1 MEANALNNV
10 AISSRMDTPA
20 GEGILIAWERGWAT
34 IELDDGEEKKFR
46 AKDVE
51 LLEDAGEGEEHE
63 EVEAEEVE
71 AEEGDEGN
79 NGDTKEEGEE
89 EGAEEEEDGEEGEE
103 SAFKGE
109 RLRQRKEQYVGKRHC
124 GDEVALALA
133 GATLQSILALTV
145 DLGLYSPKWAVLNP
159 GQQRMNAGN
168 RLRGWLKKNEGQE
181 AVFKKLVKKPAE
193 FQVLRNGRPAKR
205 CESREAA
212 ERWMAT
218 AQKVASNP
226 ADWAIREVA

>member
-1 MEANALNNV
+1 MEATELNNI

-51 LLEDAGEGEEHE
+51 LVEDASDGEESD
-63 EVEAEEVE
+63 AEESD
-71 AEEGDEGN
+71 AEESD
-79 NGDTKEEGEE
+79 
-89 EGAEEEEDGEEGEE
+89 AEESEGEE
-103 SAFKGE
+103 SEGEPAFKGE

-124 GDEVALALA
+124 GDEVAVALA

-145 DLGLYSPKWAVLNP
+145 DLGLYNPKWATLNP

-168 RLRGWLKKNEGQE
+168 RIRGWLKKNEGQE
-181 AVFKKLVKKPAE
+181 SVFSKLVRKPAE
-193 FQVLRNGRPAKR
+193 FQVMRNNRPVKR
-205 CESREAA
+205 CESLEAA
-212 ERWMAT
+212 QRWMEI
-218 AQKVASNP
+218 AQKTASME
-226 ADWAIREVA
+226 ADWAIREAA

>member
-1 MEANALNNV
+1 MEATELNNI

-51 LLEDAGEGEEHE
+51 LIEDASEGEDDDESAGEENDADESDADEGAGEENDAGEE
-63 EVEAEEVE
+63 
-71 AEEGDEGN
+71 N
-79 NGDTKEEGEE
+79 
-89 EGAEEEEDGEEGEE
+89 E

-124 GDEVALALA
+124 GDEVAVALA

-145 DLGLYSPKWAVLNP
+145 DLELYNPKWAALNP

-168 RLRGWLKKNEGQE
+168 RIRGWLKKNEGQE
-181 AVFKKLVKKPAE
+181 SVFSKLVRKPTK
-193 FQVLRNGRPAKR
+193 FQVMRNNRPVKR
-205 CESREAA
+205 CESLEAA
-212 ERWMAT
+212 QRWMEI
-218 AQKVASNP
+218 AQKTASME
-226 ADWAIREVA
+226 ADWAIREAP

>member
-1 MEANALNNV
+1 MEAIALNNV

-51 LLEDAGEGEEHE
+51 LLEDAEEASE
-63 EVEAEEVE
+63 P
-71 AEEGDEGN
+71 EEGDEGN
-79 NGDTKEEGEE
+79 NGAEGGEEEEDANEEGEE
-89 EGAEEEEDGEEGEE
+89 EE

-124 GDEVALALA
+124 GDEVAQALA

-145 DLGLYSPKWAVLNP
+145 DLGLYNPKWAVLNP

-193 FQVLRNGRPAKR
+193 FQVLRNGRPARR

>member
-1 MEANALNNV
+1 MEATELNNI

-51 LLEDAGEGEEHE
+51 LVEDASDAEESDAGEENESGEESD
-63 EVEAEEVE
+63 A
-71 AEEGDEGN
+71 
-79 NGDTKEEGEE
+79 GEE
-89 EGAEEEEDGEEGEE
+89 NE

-124 GDEVALALA
+124 GDEVAQALA

-145 DLGLYSPKWAVLNP
+145 DLGLYNPKWATLNP

-168 RLRGWLKKNEGQE
+168 RIRGWLKKNEGQE
-181 AVFKKLVKKPAE
+181 SVFSKLVRKPTE
-193 FQVLRNGRPAKR
+193 FQVMRNNRPVKR
-205 CESREAA
+205 CESLEAA
-212 ERWMAT
+212 QRWMEI
-218 AQKVASNP
+218 AQKTASME
-226 ADWAIREVA
+226 ADWAIREAP

>member
-1 MEANALNNV
+1 MEATALNNV
-10 AISSRMDTPA
+10 AISSRMDTPV

-51 LLEDAGEGEEHE
+51 LIEDAEEGEEHE
-63 EVEAEEVE
+63 DAEGASEP
-71 AEEGDEGN
+71 EEGDEGN
-79 NGDTKEEGEE
+79 NGAEEGEE
-89 EGAEEEEDGEEGEE
+89 EEDADKEGEE
-103 SAFKGE
+103 EGSAFKGE

-124 GDEVALALA
+124 GDEVAQALA

-145 DLGLYSPKWAVLNP
+145 DLGLYNPKWAVLNP

-193 FQVLRNGRPAKR
+193 FQVLRNGRPARR

>member
-1 MEANALNNV
+1 MEATELNNI

-51 LLEDAGEGEEHE
+51 LVEDASDAEESEGEEGDAEESEGEESEGEESEGEESDAGEE
-63 EVEAEEVE
+63 
-71 AEEGDEGN
+71 N
-79 NGDTKEEGEE
+79 
-89 EGAEEEEDGEEGEE
+89 E

-124 GDEVALALA
+124 GDEVAVALA

-145 DLGLYSPKWAVLNP
+145 DLELYNPKWATLNP

-168 RLRGWLKKNEGQE
+168 RIRGWLKKNEGQE
-181 AVFKKLVKKPAE
+181 SVFSKLVRKPTE
-193 FQVLRNGRPAKR
+193 FQVMRNNRPVKR
-205 CESREAA
+205 CESLEAA
-212 ERWMAT
+212 QRWMEI
-218 AQKVASNP
+218 AQKTASME
-226 ADWAIREVA
+226 ADWAIREAP

>member
-1 MEANALNNV
+1 MEATELNNV

-51 LLEDAGEGEEHE
+51 LIEDAGEESDGEESD
-63 EVEAEEVE
+63 AD
-71 AEEGDEGN
+71 EEGADEEGA
-79 NGDTKEEGEE
+79 DEEGEP
-89 EGAEEEEDGEEGEE
+89 
-103 SAFKGE
+103 AFKGE

-124 GDEVALALA
+124 GDEVAVALA

-145 DLGLYSPKWAVLNP
+145 DLELYNPKWATLNP

-168 RLRGWLKKNEGQE
+168 RIRGWLKKNEGQE
-181 AVFKKLVKKPAE
+181 SVFSKLVRKPTE
-193 FQVLRNGRPAKR
+193 FQVMRNNRPVKR
-205 CESREAA
+205 CESLEAA
-212 ERWMAT
+212 QRWMEI
-218 AQKVASNP
+218 AQKTASME
-226 ADWAIREVA
+226 ADWAIREAA

>member
-1 MEANALNNV
+1 MEANALNNI

-51 LLEDAGEGEEHE
+51 LLEDASEGED
-63 EVEAEEVE
+63 AEEVE
-71 AEEGDEGN
+71 AEESDG
-79 NGDTKEEGEE
+79 EGEA
-89 EGAEEEEDGEEGEE
+89 AEESGADEDAEP
-103 SAFKGE
+103 AFKGE

-124 GDEVALALA
+124 GDEVATALA

-145 DLGLYSPKWAVLNP
+145 DLGLYNPKWATLNP

-168 RLRGWLKKNEGQE
+168 RIRGWLKKNEGQE
-181 AVFKKLVKKPAE
+181 SVFSKLARKPTE
-193 FQVLRNGRPAKR
+193 FQVMRNNRPVKR
-205 CESREAA
+205 CESLEAA
-212 ERWMAT
+212 QRWMEV
-218 AQKVASNP
+218 AQKTASME
-226 ADWAIREVA
+226 ADWAIREAA

>member
-1 MEANALNNV
+1 MEATELNNI

-51 LLEDAGEGEEHE
+51 LVEDASDGEESDAGESDAGES
-63 EVEAEEVE
+63 
-71 AEEGDEGN
+71 
-79 NGDTKEEGEE
+79 EGEP
-89 EGAEEEEDGEEGEE
+89 
-103 SAFKGE
+103 AFKGE

-124 GDEVALALA
+124 GDEVAVALA

-145 DLGLYSPKWAVLNP
+145 DLGLYNPKWATLNP

-168 RLRGWLKKNEGQE
+168 RIRGWLKKNEGQE
-181 AVFKKLVKKPAE
+181 SVFSKLVRKPAE
-193 FQVLRNGRPAKR
+193 FQVMRNNRPVKR
-205 CESREAA
+205 CESLEAA
-212 ERWMAT
+212 QRWMEI
-218 AQKVASNP
+218 AQKTASME
-226 ADWAIREVA
+226 ADWAIREAA

>member
-1 MEANALNNV
+1 MEATELNNI
-10 AISSRMDTPA
+10 AISSRMSTPA

-34 IELDDGEEKKFR
+34 VELDDGEEKKFR

-51 LLEDAGEGEEHE
+51 LIEDASGAEEVE

-71 AEEGDEGN
+71 EVEAEESD
-79 NGDTKEEGEE
+79 
-89 EGAEEEEDGEEGEE
+89 AEESDADEDAE

-124 GDEVALALA
+124 GDEVAVALA

-145 DLGLYSPKWAVLNP
+145 DLGLYNPKWATLNP

-168 RLRGWLKKNEGQE
+168 RIRGWLKKNEGQE
-181 AVFKKLVKKPAE
+181 SVFSKLVRKPTE
-193 FQVLRNGRPAKR
+193 FQVMRNNRPVKR
-205 CESREAA
+205 CESLEAA
-212 ERWMAT
+212 QRWMEI
-218 AQKVASNP
+218 AQKTASME
-226 ADWAIREVA
+226 ADWAIREAP

>member
-1 MEANALNNV
+1 MEAIALNNV

-20 GEGILIAWERGWAT
+20 GEGILIAWKRGWAT

-51 LLEDAGEGEEHE
+51 LIEDAEEASE
-63 EVEAEEVE
+63 P
-71 AEEGDEGN
+71 EEGDEGN
-79 NGDTKEEGEE
+79 NGAEGGEEEEDANEEGEE
-89 EGAEEEEDGEEGEE
+89 EE

-124 GDEVALALA
+124 GDEVAQALA

-145 DLGLYSPKWAVLNP
+145 DLGLYNPKWAVLNP

-193 FQVLRNGRPAKR
+193 FQVLRNGRPARR

>member
-1 MEANALNNV
+1 MEATELNNI
-10 AISSRMDTPA
+10 AISSRMNTPA

-51 LLEDAGEGEEHE
+51 LLEDAEEGEEHE
-63 EVEAEEVE
+63 DAEEASE
-71 AEEGDEGN
+71 PEEGDEGN
-79 NGDTKEEGEE
+79 NGAE
-89 EGAEEEEDGEEGEE
+89 EGAEEEEGEEEEGGEGGEGEE

-145 DLGLYSPKWAVLNP
+145 DLGLYNPKWAVLNP

-193 FQVLRNGRPAKR
+193 FQVLRNGRPARR

-226 ADWAIREVA
+226 ADWAIREIA

>member
-1 MEANALNNV
+1 MEATELNNV

-34 IELDDGEEKKFR
+34 VELDDGEEKKFR

-51 LLEDAGEGEEHE
+51 LIEDANDAGESDAGESDAGESDGEESDGE
-63 EVEAEEVE
+63 ES
-71 AEEGDEGN
+71 D
-79 NGDTKEEGEE
+79 GEE
-89 EGAEEEEDGEEGEE
+89 ENE

-124 GDEVALALA
+124 GDEVAVALA

-145 DLGLYSPKWAVLNP
+145 DLGLYNPKWATLNP

-168 RLRGWLKKNEGQE
+168 RIRGWLKKNEGQE
-181 AVFKKLVKKPAE
+181 SVFSKLVRKPTE
-193 FQVLRNGRPAKR
+193 FQVMRNNRPVKR
-205 CESREAA
+205 CESLEAA
-212 ERWMAT
+212 QRWMEI
-218 AQKVASNP
+218 AQKTASTE
-226 ADWAIREVA
+226 ADWAIREAA

>member
-1 MEANALNNV
+1 MEATELNNI

-46 AKDVE
+46 AKDTE
-51 LLEDAGEGEEHE
+51 LIEDANDGEESDGEESDAGEE
-63 EVEAEEVE
+63 
-71 AEEGDEGN
+71 N
-79 NGDTKEEGEE
+79 
-89 EGAEEEEDGEEGEE
+89 E

-124 GDEVALALA
+124 GDEVAVALA

-145 DLGLYSPKWAVLNP
+145 DLGLYNPKWATLNP

-168 RLRGWLKKNEGQE
+168 RIRGWLKKNEEQE
-181 AVFKKLVKKPAE
+181 SVFSKLVRKPTE
-193 FQVLRNGRPAKR
+193 FQVMRNNRPVKR
-205 CESREAA
+205 CESLEAA
-212 ERWMAT
+212 QRWMEI
-218 AQKVASNP
+218 AQKTASME
-226 ADWAIREVA
+226 ADWAIREAV